1 MLHFVHPIA
10 GINQGTIMEIKL
22 NKEEI
27 ERILLDRVN
36 EMMVDGNFNTVTW
49 DSSYT
54 YARTATLSYEEPKSE
69 AQ

>member
-1 MLHFVHPIA
+1 
-10 GINQGTIMEIKL
+10 MEIKL

-27 ERILLDRVN
+27 ERIILERVN

-54 YARTATLSYEEPKSE
+54 YARTATLSYEEPKNE

>member
-10 GINQGTIMEIKL
+10 GINQGTVMEIKL

-27 ERILLDRVN
+27 ERIILERAN
-36 EMMVDGNFNTVTW
+36 EMMVDGNFNTVAW
-49 DSSYT
+49 DSSYSYT
-54 YARTATLSYEEPKSE
+54 RTVTLSYEEPKSE

>member
-10 GINQGTIMEIKL
+10 GINQGTVMEIKL

-27 ERILLDRVN
+27 ERIILERVN
-36 EMMVDGNFNTVTW
+36 EMLVDGNFNTVAW
-49 DSSYT
+49 DSSYSYT
-54 YARTATLSYEEPKSE
+54 RTVTLSYEEPKSE